1 MNTHKNVVIKKGC
14 HCRTYLSAIY
24 NARRCQIKEFSLLNR
39 CVEDPRQKPS
49 GMTTNF
55 TTAHG
60 FTLIELLV
68 VVLIIGILA
77 AVALPQYQ
85 KAVMKSRAG
94 QMMSLVRSLAAAQ
107 EAYYLANGTYAQTF
121 AELDVDLPGNKTFGC
136 ATPYM
141 SGKTECFTLDNEWEI
156 GIAEDGEGNAAG
168 VESYYPKGSFKITAY
183 LPHAKDIETYGHLTC
198 IAQVAN
204 VSLGKSIC
212 ASLGTPTN
220 IDRFYKM

>member
-1 MNTHKNVVIKKGC
+1 M
-14 HCRTYLSAIY
+14 YLSAIY
-24 NARRCQIKEFSLLNR
+24 NARRCQIKEISLLNR
-39 CVEDPRQKPS
+39 YVEDPRVLRTAKS

-55 TTAHG
+55 KEEALNKGAFRAPLRSG

-107 EAYYLANGTYAQTF
+107 EAYYLANGTYAETF

-156 GIAEDGEGNAAG
+156 GIAKDGEGNAAG

-183 LPHAKDIETYGHLTC
+183 LPHAEDIETYGHLTC
-198 IAQVAN
+198 IAQAAN